1 MIFRFV
7 RPSKLNEWLKNNFP
21 TSLVG
26 TAGDNWK
33 KFLTSQGATGST
45 FHDLEQSYLASQGSF
60 ASTIVDRW
68 SKFVSSATYTG
79 QTVLQNIRNYFNGIV
94 TAPPTESYY
103 IMEDSFYY
111 LTEDGFKYIVD

>member
-79 QTVLQNIRNYFNGIV
+79 QTVLQNIRNYFDGIV
-94 TAPPTESYY
+94 DTGQPGPVSGQPIGAG
-103 IMEDSFYY
+103 DY
-111 LTEDGFKYIVD
+111 LFITYT